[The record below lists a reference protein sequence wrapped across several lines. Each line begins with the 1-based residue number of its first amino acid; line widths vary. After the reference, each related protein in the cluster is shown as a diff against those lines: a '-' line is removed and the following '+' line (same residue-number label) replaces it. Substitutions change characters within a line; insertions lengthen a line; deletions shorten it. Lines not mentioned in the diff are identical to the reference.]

1 MTKGRTDVPL
11 LLICS
16 SHITKESI
24 TTNRAA
30 ASQRAAPSSLITYSN
45 KPKRGSEK
53 QSETLLASIPKHF
66 VQHCWCYNLSGRWA
80 RTSNFY
86 SKVWSGRSPAAVDR
100 MASNHSKGSN
110 TDLQKFNIYT
120 QVGSLVCLSG
130 KVLVYIIFSIF
141 KDYKATTNV
150 FTH

>member
-1 MTKGRTDVPL
+1 
-11 LLICS
+11 
-16 SHITKESI
+16 
-24 TTNRAA
+24 
-30 ASQRAAPSSLITYSN
+30 
-45 KPKRGSEK
+45 
-53 QSETLLASIPKHF
+53 
-66 VQHCWCYNLSGRWA
+66 
-80 RTSNFY
+80 
-86 SKVWSGRSPAAVDR
+86 